1 VSDYTEPITDATV
14 HAAYRGFSEARKGS
28 PLEAGEYEAVF
39 SRVEFAWMRATLEA
53 AREAS

>member
-14 HAAYRGFSEARKGS
+14 HAAYRGFCEARKGR
-28 PLEAGEYEAVF
+28 PLEAGEYDAVF